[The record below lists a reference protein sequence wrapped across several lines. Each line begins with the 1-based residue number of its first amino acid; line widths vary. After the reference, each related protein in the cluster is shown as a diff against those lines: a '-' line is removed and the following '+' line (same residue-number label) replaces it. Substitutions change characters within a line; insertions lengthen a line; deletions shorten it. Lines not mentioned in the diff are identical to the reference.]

1 MNRLFTLTILFVVGL
16 LLGWVHPVVAQRTQ
30 IRGFV
35 DTYATYERGKVNFG
49 LGEQDLFITS
59 EITPRLSF
67 LGETV
72 FRFSLA
78 SPTDFAISI
87 ERIILKYNYAGN
99 HSFLIGKHHTPVNYW
114 NDTYHHG
121 RVFFPTID
129 RPLLFA
135 QGIVP
140 LHTTGVS
147 LQGQNLGGLRFGY
160 DVMVGNGL
168 GSGELLDNNSFK
180 SLTVAVHV
188 KPRDGWR
195 MGASLYHDVI
205 SKGSVLHNH
214 SGGLNTLALAKINQ
228 NILTASFAYNDSVFS
243 KKYELLAE
251 SSMALNKADSLGRQ
265 NTIASYVYA
274 GIRLTDKIIPYIRLD
289 DVQYRKEEVYFSD
302 RNVQSFT
309 GGVRY
314 ELNYLAVV
322 KLEYQRIKSHRATA
336 VDRVA
341 FQIAVGF

>member
-1 MNRLFTLTILFVVGL
+1 M
-16 LLGWVHPVVAQRTQ
+16 
-30 IRGFV
+30 
-35 DTYATYERGKVNFG
+35 
-49 LGEQDLFITS
+49 
-59 EITPRLSF
+59 
-67 LGETV
+67 
-72 FRFSLA
+72 
-78 SPTDFAISI
+78 
-87 ERIILKYNYAGN
+87 
-99 HSFLIGKHHTPVNYW
+99 
-114 NDTYHHG
+114 
-121 RVFFPTID
+121 
-129 RPLLFA
+129 
-135 QGIVP
+135 P

-147 LQGQNLGGLRFGY
+147 LQGQNLGALRFGY

-214 SGGLNTLALAKINQ
+214 SGGISTRALAKINQ
-228 NILTASFAYNDSVFS
+228 NILTASFAYNDSVFT

-265 NTIASYVYA
+265 NTIASYAYA
-274 GIRLTDKIIPYIRLD
+274 GIRLTDKIIPYIRVD
-289 DVQYRKEEVYFSD
+289 DIQYRQEEVYFSD

-336 VDRVA
+336 VDRVS